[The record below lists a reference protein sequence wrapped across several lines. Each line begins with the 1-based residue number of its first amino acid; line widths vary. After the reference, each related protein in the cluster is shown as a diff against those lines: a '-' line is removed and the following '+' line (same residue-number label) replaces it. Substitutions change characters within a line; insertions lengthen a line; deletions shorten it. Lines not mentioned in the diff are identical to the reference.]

1 MAHFQRATAIALIGA
16 STAWLTACKAKE
28 TATAPVPIVPIAIA
42 GPASLAND
50 LTLTAEFRPYQEVDV
65 MAKVAGYVRSIRVD
79 MGDHVRQGAVLAT
92 LEAPE
97 IQDDVIKAK
106 AGVAAAEANV
116 VTAQAAIQRA
126 QAGANMAKLSFQRIQ
141 QVSEKDKG
149 LVPRQEIDMAQ
160 SHSLEATAELAS
172 VNSSLKAAEQR
183 KSQAE
188 SEYAR
193 AVAMNQYTTI
203 TAPFTGVVTKR
214 YANTGAMIQAGTS
227 SQTQAMPVV
236 KLAQNDVLRLILP
249 VPVSDVGDVKDGQTV
264 DVNVISLHRALH
276 GKVTRYANTVQS
288 STRTMDTEVDVPNAD
303 GTLVPGMYA
312 EVHLHMAQRPNVLSV
327 PLDAVDGIGTS
338 TQQAWV
344 VRDRV
349 AHMSVVTVG
358 LQTPSRIEILSGLSA
373 GDKVIVGRHTG
384 LAEGQRVEAQ
394 TASYETTDNK

>member
-1 MAHFQRATAIALIGA
+1 
-16 STAWLTACKAKE
+16 
-28 TATAPVPIVPIAIA
+28 
-42 GPASLAND
+42 
-50 LTLTAEFRPYQEVDV
+50 

-172 VNSSLKAAEQR
+172 VNSALKAAEQR

-188 SEYAR
+188 SEYAS
-193 AVAMNQYTTI
+193 AVAMNQYTII

-276 GKVTRYANTVQS
+276 GKITRYANTVQT

-344 VRDRV
+344 VRDGV
-349 AHMSVVTVG
+349 AHMAVVTVG
-358 LQTPSRIEILSGLSA
+358 LQTPSRAEILSGLSA

-394 TASYETTDNK
+394 TASYETIDNK